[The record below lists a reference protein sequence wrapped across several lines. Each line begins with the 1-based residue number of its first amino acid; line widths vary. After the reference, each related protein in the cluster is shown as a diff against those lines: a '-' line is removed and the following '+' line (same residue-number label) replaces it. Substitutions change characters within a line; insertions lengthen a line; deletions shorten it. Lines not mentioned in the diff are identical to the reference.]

1 MSKNHNPNRAKIHRS
16 YTVEE
21 VADLYEVHKNTVR
34 AWINKHG
41 LKTNDDLRPV
51 LILGCNLKEFLQN
64 RRTKNKRKCLPH
76 EVYCLKCRKPQVPAG
91 SMADYLPITNTT
103 GRLISLCPKCES
115 LVNKYISLS
124 QIQTIKDKLAISFP
138 EGTEAHNEED

>member
-1 MSKNHNPNRAKIHRS
+1 MAKNFNPNFSKIHRS

-21 VADLYEVHKNTVR
+21 VADLYSVHKNTVR
-34 AWINKHG
+34 TWINKHG
-41 LKTNDDLRPV
+41 LNTNDDLRPV
-51 LILGCNLKEFLQN
+51 LILGRDLKEFLQN

-91 SMADYLPITNTT
+91 SMADYLPMTDTT
-103 GRLISLCPKCES
+103 GRLISICPTCES

-124 QIQTIKDKLAISFP
+124 QIQTIKDVLAISFP
-138 EGTEAHNEED
+138 EGTKTHNQED

>member
-1 MSKNHNPNRAKIHRS
+1 MAKNFNPNRAKIHRS

-21 VADLYEVHKNTVR
+21 VASLYSVHKNTVR

-41 LKTNDDLRPV
+41 LLVNDDLRPA
-51 LILGCNLKEFLQN
+51 LILGRDLRQFHQD

-76 EVYCLKCRKPQVPAG
+76 EIYCLKCRKPQVPAEN
-91 SMADYLPITNTT
+91 MADYLPESETG
-103 GRLISLCPKCES
+103 GRLISLCPECES

-124 QIQTIKDKLAISFP
+124 QILTIKAKLAITFP
-138 EGTEAHNEED
+138 EGTKTHNQED